1 MGRTIMTSVTPA
13 KHNRRSVRLPDYDYS
28 KPGAYFITICVRNR
42 ECLFGEI
49 INGEMRLNE
58 FGEIV
63 SEKWL
68 WLAQQYLYIKLD
80 EFVVMP
86 NHFHGIL
93 WIRDIA
99 RWGGSRPAPTQS
111 DTFYNDIKIK
121 PVGQLIGVLKT
132 VSAKQV
138 NIARNTVGFPV
149 WQRDFYDH
157 IGHNENE
164 LIQIRQYIRNNPSAW
179 DNDNENP
186 VLKSPWYVAM
196 PNPQ

>member
-1 MGRTIMTSVTPA
+1 MTSVTPA

-93 WIRDIA
+93 WIRDIS
-99 RWGGSRPAPTQS
+99 RRGGSRPAPTQS